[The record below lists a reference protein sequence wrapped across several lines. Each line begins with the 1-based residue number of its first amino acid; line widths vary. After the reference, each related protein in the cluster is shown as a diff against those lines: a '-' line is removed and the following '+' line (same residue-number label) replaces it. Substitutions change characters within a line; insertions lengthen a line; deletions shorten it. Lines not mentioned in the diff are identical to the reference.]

1 MEGLKRTCV
10 AKALAVFAVASITT
24 GSFAQATETTP
35 VIKGVEDFVGLTPD
49 QVKAAVVD
57 EKYVLSNDKFNDK
70 TKVLFLYNVK
80 TGKFLNVGGY
90 WGTCASLH
98 DYGKALWVNVKGSYL
113 RFAVDNVNDTGHWL
127 GYAFASADP
136 RDRDVY
142 IDRGSDKDHISSSTW
157 TIESTGDNVKNT
169 VKISTT
175 IKSVPTGYENQ
186 MDKKYYLS
194 ANPNY
199 DDINVSCS
207 AYEEG
212 TVLDGND
219 EWRIFTYDQIYKAQK
234 EGIVNNMKNA
244 LDLSF
249 RLKCPTF
256 DRHDKDIQYWNT
268 YDFKTKD
275 LNKGGFAKF
284 GL

>member
-98 DYGKALWVNVKGSYL
+98 DYGKAL
-113 RFAVDNVNDTGHWL
+113 
-127 GYAFASADP
+127 
-136 RDRDVY
+136 
-142 IDRGSDKDHISSSTW
+142 
-157 TIESTGDNVKNT
+157 
-169 VKISTT
+169 
-175 IKSVPTGYENQ
+175 
-186 MDKKYYLS
+186 
-194 ANPNY
+194 
-199 DDINVSCS
+199 
-207 AYEEG
+207 
-212 TVLDGND
+212 
-219 EWRIFTYDQIYKAQK
+219 
-234 EGIVNNMKNA
+234 
-244 LDLSF
+244 
-249 RLKCPTF
+249 
-256 DRHDKDIQYWNT
+256 
-268 YDFKTKD
+268 
-275 LNKGGFAKF
+275 
-284 GL
+284 